1 MTFSEWMREL
11 DSLCF
16 GTWGLSISDLPDM
29 SFRDVYDDGI
39 SPMEFF
45 HGELGTVDDLSRLI
59 LY

>member
-1 MTFSEWMREL
+1 MCEL

-39 SPMEFF
+39 SPLEFF
-45 HGELGTVDDLSRLI
+45 HGELGTVEDLARSLI
-59 LY
+59 